1 MRNPNL
7 NRCTCI
13 YIHIYFTVKT
23 LGLPWWLSSKESVC
37 QCRLNPWVGKIP
49 WRKWQSTPVFL
60 LGKFHG
66 QRSLVGYSP
75 WGCTRVGQDWASV
88 CTRMHAC
95 TRTHTWTLP
104 PFLSISRDS
113 LAIKRMVS
121 FPVGILFSKGDF
133 LLFKYTLMQ
142 TRSCQHLESHP
153 VASCPAPLSVKLW
166 CRHFRGKSHLSVSL
180 VKWFLS
186 WSLKSSPSA
195 HCCPSTVFHMQIS
208 TVRGV

>member
-1 MRNPNL
+1 MTFSFL
-7 NRCTCI
+7 QTSTC
-13 YIHIYFTVKT
+13 FMW
-23 LGLPWWLSSKESVC
+23 LPRWLSSKESAC
-37 QCRLNPWVGKIP
+37 QCRRTGYAGSIPGLGRSPGGNGNPLQYSCWENSMDRGASWATV
-49 WRKWQSTPVFL
+49 
-60 LGKFHG
+60 HG
-66 QRSLVGYSP
+66 VAQELDR
-75 WGCTRVGQDWASV
+75 TERVCVHA
-88 CTRMHAC
+88 CMHAHTC

-104 PFLSISRDS
+104 PFLSLSRDS

-142 TRSCQHLESHP
+142 TGSCQHLESHP